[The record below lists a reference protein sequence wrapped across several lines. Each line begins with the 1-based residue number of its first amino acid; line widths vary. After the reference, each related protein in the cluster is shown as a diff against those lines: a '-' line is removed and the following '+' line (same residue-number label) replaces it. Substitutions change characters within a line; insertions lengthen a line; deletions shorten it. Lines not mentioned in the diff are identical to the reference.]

1 MTKEDASLEIPPP
14 SPLASAWTLDP
25 DVVFLNHGS
34 FGATPRTVLDRQA
47 EIRRLMEAEPLQ
59 FFDHLY
65 QEELDGARSTLGEF
79 VGAPSDGLAF
89 VANAT
94 TGVNTVLASLSLRPG
109 DQLVTT
115 DHEYNACRNAL
126 VAAAERAGAEVV
138 VVSVPFP
145 VRSAGQVIDA
155 VVDGMGPRCRLLLI
169 DHVTS
174 QTGLVLPLDELAAEA
189 HRREVAVL
197 VDGAHAPGMVDLD
210 LHKLGVAYYTGNL
223 HKWVCAPKG
232 AAFLYVREDL
242 REQVR
247 PLVISHGAN
256 ASSAT
261 RSRFHLEHDWTGTR
275 DPSAWL
281 SVESALAT
289 VASLASGGWAE
300 VRDLNRQLALEG
312 RRIVCRALGVEV
324 PSPDG
329 MIGSLASIPLTD
341 GDGASVNDI
350 FPFDALQLALFER
363 YRIEVPII
371 SWPER
376 PKRLVRIS
384 AQLYNQPDQYRY
396 LAEALLD
403 LL

>member
-1 MTKEDASLEIPPP
+1 MNNDAPPVIPPP
-14 SPLASAWTLDP
+14 SPLASAWRLDP
-25 DVVFLNHGS
+25 EVVFLNHGS

-47 EIRRLMEAEPLQ
+47 EVRRLMEVEPLQ

-65 QEELDGARSTLGEF
+65 QDELDRARSALGEF
-79 VGAPSDGLAF
+79 VGAPPEGLAF
-89 VANAT
+89 LANAT
-94 TGVNTVLASLSLRPG
+94 TGVNTVLASLSLNPG

-126 VAAAERAGAEVV
+126 EAAAERAGAEVV
-138 VVSVPFP
+138 VARVPFP
-145 VRSAGQVIDA
+145 IRSADQVVEA
-155 VVDGMGPRCRLLLI
+155 VLGSMGPRSRLLLI

-174 QTGLVLPLDELAAEA
+174 QTGLVLPLGRLVEEA
-189 HRREVAVL
+189 GGRHVEVL

-210 LHKLGVAYYTGNL
+210 IESLGVAYYTGNL

-232 AAFLYVREDL
+232 AAFLSVREDL
-242 REQVR
+242 RQRVR

-256 ASSAT
+256 ASSTT

-281 SVESALAT
+281 SVESALTA
-289 VASLASGGWAE
+289 VASLVAGGWQE
-300 VRDLNRQLALEG
+300 VRERNRNLALEG
-312 RRIVCRALGVEV
+312 RRILCDALGVDV
-324 PSPDG
+324 PSPDS
-329 MIGSLASIPLTD
+329 MIGSLASIPLPD
-341 GDGASVNDI
+341 GDGERVNDI
-350 FPFDALQLALFER
+350 FPFDALQLALFDR

-371 SWPER
+371 AWPER

-384 AQLYNQPDQYRY
+384 AQLYNQPDHYRY
-396 LAEALLD
+396 LAEALRD

>member
-1 MTKEDASLEIPPP
+1 M
-14 SPLASAWTLDP
+14 LDP
-25 DVVFLNHGS
+25 EVVFLNHGS

-47 EIRRLMEAEPLQ
+47 EVRRLMEVEPLQ

-65 QEELDGARSTLGEF
+65 QDELDRARSALGEF
-79 VGAPSDGLAF
+79 VGAPPEGLAF
-89 VANAT
+89 LANAT
-94 TGVNTVLASLSLRPG
+94 TGVNTVLASLSLNPG

-126 VAAAERAGAEVV
+126 EAAAERAGAEVV
-138 VVSVPFP
+138 VARVPFP
-145 VRSAGQVIDA
+145 IRSADQVVEA
-155 VVDGMGPRCRLLLI
+155 VLGSMGPRSRLLLI

-174 QTGLVLPLDELAAEA
+174 QTGLVLPLGRLVEEA
-189 HRREVAVL
+189 GGRHVEVL

-210 LHKLGVAYYTGNL
+210 IESLGVAYYTGNL

-232 AAFLYVREDL
+232 AAFLSVREDL
-242 REQVR
+242 RQRVR

-256 ASSAT
+256 ASSTT

-281 SVESALAT
+281 SVESALTA
-289 VASLASGGWAE
+289 VASLVAGGWQE
-300 VRDLNRQLALEG
+300 VRERNRNLALEG
-312 RRIVCRALGVEV
+312 RRILCDALGVDV
-324 PSPDG
+324 PSPDS
-329 MIGSLASIPLTD
+329 MIGSLASIPLPD
-341 GDGASVNDI
+341 GDGQRVNDL
-350 FPFDALQLALFER
+350 FPFDALQLALFDR

-371 SWPER
+371 AWPER

-384 AQLYNQPDQYRY
+384 AQLYNQPDHYRY
-396 LAEALLD
+396 LAEALRD